1 MDLISDLARRE
12 PSSNFENMSAVSS
25 ILEYLTECW
34 GINDFFFIKSPL
46 GYDKWCMRRITY
58 PSLELDQ
65 GGYLKIYKGFLE
77 RGKLLCWVVTRCWI
91 FHVQWANVYTNLVKF
106 YLFELSYGPDIE
118 AWTQN
123 WHHWARLLHVHNHVS
138 VFVVPEYLLGCV
150 LMYTN
155 VYFSEQV
162 TLGCFLPHWMQG
174 CLKRHLGKKG

>member
-1 MDLISDLARRE
+1 MLRDQ
-12 PSSNFENMSAVSS
+12 
-25 ILEYLTECW
+25 W
-34 GINDFFFIKSPL
+34 FFFIKSPL

-65 GGYLKIYKGFLE
+65 GNTWKFTKGFLE
-77 RGKLLCWVVTRCWI
+77 RGKLLYWVVTRCWF

-138 VFVVPEYLLGCV
+138 VFVVPECLLACV

-162 TLGCFLPHWMQG
+162 ILGCFLPHWMQG